1 MLFIYFVREMSW
13 SRCVLS
19 RQSLRILGSPGR
31 KECVGPSS
39 YSSSWEESRTSQNPQ
54 QYFPK
59 PHKELGSDVRVSV
72 ALGYQG
78 SRLDP
83 ARPQIS
89 APHSTLTWTY
99 EMGRP
104 FTSLLRKISKISPSV
119 V

>member
-1 MLFIYFVREMSW
+1 MLFIYL
-13 SRCVLS
+13 CVLG

-39 YSSSWEESRTSQNPQ
+39 SSSWEGSRTSQNPQ
-54 QYFPK
+54 QDFPK

-83 ARPQIS
+83 VHPQIS
-89 APHSTLTWTY
+89 GSHSILTWIS